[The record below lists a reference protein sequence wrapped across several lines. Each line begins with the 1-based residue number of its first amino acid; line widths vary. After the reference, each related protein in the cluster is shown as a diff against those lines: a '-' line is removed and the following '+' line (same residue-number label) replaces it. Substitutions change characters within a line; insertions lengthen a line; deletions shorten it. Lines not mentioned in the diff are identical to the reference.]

1 VKRPN
6 IDKLESECNKIY
18 YTYEYQLLPTDA
30 QRLLLSKHCGAMR
43 FVYNYCL
50 TQSEESY
57 KTTGKRIPY
66 LKLKASFAQLKKQ
79 EEFAW
84 LKEINSQS
92 IQKAVKNLDTAY
104 LRFFK
109 GIGGLPTFHKKHGKQ
124 SFHVPQ
130 FIKLIDGKLYFPKF
144 KEGIKINLHRP
155 CVGEICFANIR
166 KTKTCKYFATITC
179 LVDKNSLEK
188 YEKTDKAVGLD
199 MGIKDLIITSDGE
212 KIKNLKQ
219 RRKFNKH
226 LAYLHR
232 QLSKKKKGSSRRER
246 ARLRLAFQYEKISN
260 KKKDHIHKA
269 TTRLVRENQT
279 IAVESL
285 AVQNMMKNHS
295 LAGAIGDCSWSE
307 ILRQLEYKCRWHN
320 RTFVKIER
328 FFPSSKMCHE
338 CGYINHG
345 LSLNDR
351 KWSCPHCGHA
361 HDRDVNAAR
370 NILSQGLNIL
380 KSGSGTD
387 SDYKQKPEEALPA
400 HCHAKHDN
408 HCKGKS
414 VNQDAEQSSAAR

>member
-1 VKRPN
+1 MKRPN

-43 FVYNYCL
+43 FVYNRCL
-50 TQSEESY
+50 SQCEESY

-79 EEFAW
+79 PEFAW

-109 GIGGLPTFHKKHGKQ
+109 GLGGLPTFHKKHGKQ
-124 SFHVPQ
+124 CFHVPQ
-130 FIKLIDGKLYFPKF
+130 FIKLVDDKLYFPKF

-212 KIKNLKQ
+212 KIKNLKLGK
-219 RRKFNKH
+219 KFKKH

-232 QLSKKKKGSSRRER
+232 QLSKKAKESSRRER
-246 ARLRLAFQYEKISN
+246 VRFRLARQYEKISN

-295 LAGAIGDCSWSE
+295 LAGAIGDCSWGE

-328 FFPSSKMCHE
+328 FFPSSKMCRE

-351 KWSCPHCGHA
+351 KWTCPRCGQH
-361 HDRDVNAAR
+361 HDRDINAAK

-380 KSGSGTD
+380 KSGSGTE

-408 HCKGKS
+408 HCKGRS
-414 VNQDAEQSSAAR
+414 ANQDAAQSSAVR